1 MTTTPDFRELCAKL
15 VKRLDELNCNFDI
28 PSQSALIECA
38 LDALAT
44 PPGPPT
50 DEELI
55 RAAEESGFVYK
66 DDGCL
71 FNSYQDCTDIKTEVL
86 SFARAALE
94 RWGRA

>member
-44 PPGPPT
+44 PPPEPPT
-50 DEELI
+50 MMQILEL
-55 RAAEESGFVYK
+55 SGEIEDAGLGQIDLV
-66 DDGCL
+66 
-71 FNSYQDCTDIKTEVL
+71 
-86 SFARAALE
+86 RAALE